1 MAPSEQEDH
10 FAISLRNHRVI
21 LLAAAETAS
30 ASAQGTPPILP
41 MALIGGVLVL
51 TFIAIAFEL
60 VHKSLAALAGAIV
73 AVIIAL
79 SLGVFGGDHPYDV
92 VHGFIAHDLSVIGVI
107 VGTSILVGI
116 AAKSGL
122 FHFLAIK
129 LVKLTGGKPALLLP
143 AMMAATIGF
152 VTFLTIAPG
161 VLIMTSLV
169 LVITKALDYKPVP
182 YIMVVAIGANSGA
195 LMTFASGIP
204 TLMIGTSA
212 NIPYVHFLIVS
223 TPLAIV
229 SALVAFVVIRFAYR
243 RDLVA
248 TTGVEERRDKV
259 AQFDEWAL
267 VKDRAIFV
275 RCAIILG
282 FTILGFAF
290 AQQLGVGLDFIAF
303 CGAAAALFFSGFDT
317 EDAIRAV
324 KWPIILFFVGL
335 FVLIGCVRETGLLEI
350 LAAQIFEISGT
361 NVTIAVAIL
370 VPFVFITA
378 GIVDNIPVAATM
390 IPIIQSMIASGVPAE
405 PLWWALIGACN
416 LGGNPTPVGS
426 IAAVIALHALEKE
439 RGIRIGWGEYLK
451 VGGFVTLLQIPLV
464 IGYIALYRWLELFPS
479 LSS

>member
-1 MAPSEQEDH
+1 MT
-10 FAISLRNHRVI
+10 
-21 LLAAAETAS
+21 LLAAATENAATTA
-30 ASAQGTPPILP
+30 GTAPVLP
-41 MALIGGVLVL
+41 MILIGGVLIV

-73 AVIIAL
+73 AVILAL
-79 SLGVFGGDHPYDV
+79 SLGVFGGEHPYHT
-92 VHGFIAHDLSVIGVI
+92 VHQFIAHDLGVIGVI

-122 FHFLAIK
+122 FHFIAIR
-129 LVKLTGGKPALLLP
+129 LVKLTGGKPTLLLP
-143 AMMAATIGF
+143 AVMVATIGF

-169 LVITKALDYKPVP
+169 LVITKSLGYKPVP
-182 YIMVVAIGANSGA
+182 YIMTVAIGANSGA

-212 NIPYVHFLIVS
+212 NIPYVDFLIVS
-223 TPLAIV
+223 TPLAII
-229 SALVAFVVIRFAYR
+229 SAAVAFVVIRFSYR
-243 RDLVA
+243 RDLVT
-248 TTGVEERRDKV
+248 TTGAKERRAKV

-267 VKDRAIFV
+267 VKDRAIFT
-275 RCAIILG
+275 RCAVILG
-282 FTILGFAF
+282 LTILGFAF

-335 FVLIGCVRETGLLEI
+335 FVLIGAVRETGLLEVM
-350 LAAQIFEISGT
+350 AAQIFEISGT
-361 NVTIAVAIL
+361 NVFIAIVIL
-370 VPFVFITA
+370 VPFVFLTA

-390 IPIIQSMIASGVPAE
+390 IPIIKSMIAAGLPAE
-405 PLWWALIGACN
+405 PLWWSLIAACN

-451 VGGFVTLLQIPLV
+451 VGGVVTLLQIPFV
-464 IGYIALYRWLELFPS
+464 IGYTELYRWLDLFPT
-479 LSS
+479 L